1 MATKDAPKD
10 QPAGDEGPK
19 DIFTFTPEE
28 VAAADTSIPD
38 GDQWNKRDQAARDA
52 VTEPAPAPAPSNTSK

>member
-1 MATKDAPKD
+1 MATKDAPKE
-10 QPAGDEGPK
+10 QPAADEGPK

-52 VTEPAPAPAPSNTSK
+52 AEAPPADTSK